1 MKRFDGYSIR
11 GVIFGILGLAGLG
24 YEVLSPAPRAIF
36 VIVLYSFVVIL
47 GVLLCFVIKAP
58 SDKTE
63 T

>member
-11 GVIFGILGLAGLG
+11 GVVFGILGLAGLG
-24 YEVLSPAPRAIF
+24 YEIFSSASRSIF

-58 SDKTE
+58 PEKTE
-63 T
+63 I